1 MDAVVL
7 VIALLAFG
15 AVVSGGM
22 YFTFRGFR
30 AANRQPVEAKPSP
43 ALSNGRDAATLA
55 QLKRFFE
62 GKQCAACS
70 RPIPPVHAYE
80 VRPGLLHTK
89 TRETIPWDDIPT
101 ADLSTTLASHEAI
114 CSDCAVAETFRRQH
128 PDLVV
133 DRRRP
138 VGHPTH

>member
-7 VIALLAFG
+7 VIALLAFS

-30 AANRQPVEAKPSP
+30 AANRQPVEAKPKP
-43 ALSNGRDAATLA
+43 AKSNRRDAATIA
-55 QLKRFFE
+55 QLKHFFE
-62 GKQCAACS
+62 DKLCAACS

-80 VRPGLLHTK
+80 VRPGLLHSQ
-89 TRETIPWDDIPT
+89 TREAVAWDDIPT
-101 ADLSTTLASHEAI
+101 ADLPTTLASYEAI
-114 CSDCAVAETFRRQH
+114 CSDCVIAATFRRQH
-128 PDLVV
+128 SELVV
-133 DRRRP
+133 DRQR